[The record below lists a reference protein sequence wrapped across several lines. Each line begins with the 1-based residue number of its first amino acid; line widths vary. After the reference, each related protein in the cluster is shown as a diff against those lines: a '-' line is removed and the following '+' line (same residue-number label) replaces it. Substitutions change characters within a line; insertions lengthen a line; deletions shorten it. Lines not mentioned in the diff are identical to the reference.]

1 MEPETII
8 EQLQSKGHRMTVPRR
23 WIIRVLCEAD
33 HHLTVEDVH
42 RRLIESDIKVDEA
55 TVYRTLQWLKE
66 NEAVSQTDIGQ
77 GADVYCLISDQ
88 PHHHLI
94 CLNCNRIIDVTDDL
108 FAGLRETLIERYRFA
123 PRIDHFAIF
132 GLCEACRLE
141 PDRDED

>member
-1 MEPETII
+1 MKPETII

-42 RRLIESDIKVDEA
+42 HRLAENDIEVDEA

-77 GADVYCLISDQ
+77 GADVYCLIGDQ

-94 CLNCNRIIDVTDDL
+94 CLSCNHIIDVSDDL
-108 FAGLRETLIERYRFA
+108 FADMREMLMEKYHFA

-132 GLCEACRLE
+132 GLCGECQSALS
-141 PDRDED
+141 RDED